1 MHEHGLGVEQ
11 DLVAV
16 YPWYSLA
23 AGGEDD
29 LRNDPL
35 SPLQVGEVMV
45 EDDEMANFTNL
56 LLLLM
61 ETP

>member
-23 AGGEDD
+23 AGGEDY

-35 SPLQVGEVMV
+35 SPLQVEEVMV